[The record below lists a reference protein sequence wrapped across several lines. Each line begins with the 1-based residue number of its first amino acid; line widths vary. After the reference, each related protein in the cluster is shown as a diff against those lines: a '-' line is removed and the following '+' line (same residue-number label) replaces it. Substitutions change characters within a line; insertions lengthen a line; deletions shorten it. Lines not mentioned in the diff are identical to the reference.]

1 MWTRAASLHMKDN
14 AAKWLQV
21 YKIKQDLGNRPAFVA
36 AVEAKFGMYD
46 Y

>member
-14 AAKWLQV
+14 VAKWLQV
-21 YKIKQDLGNRPAFVA
+21 YKIKHDPGNRPAFVV